1 MSGREITSKDNEDI
15 IRLNVADHIAT
26 VTLNDPT
33 SRNSLSRAMMGRI
46 QEVLDEIAASR
57 DIHVVIIE
65 ATGPVFSSGHNL
77 KEVIAANED
86 DTIGELLTQCCTM
99 MQGVVNLPQPV
110 IARVDGAV
118 TAAGT
123 QLVAS
128 CDLAYASDSS
138 KFATSGVNFGLFCS
152 TPMVALSRNVA
163 PKQAM
168 EMLVSGDF
176 IDAARAVE
184 IGLVNAAL
192 PEGELDAH
200 LKKMAATIA
209 SKSPYVLKLGKA
221 AFYKQLNMPL
231 DEAYKFTSGVMQENI
246 ASEDGQE
253 GMHAFKEKRTP
264 VWRGK

>member
-1 MSGREITSKDNEDI
+1 MSSREITNKDNEDI
-15 IRLNVADHIAT
+15 IRFNVADHIAT
-26 VTLNDPT
+26 ITLNDPT
-33 SRNSLSRAMMGRI
+33 SRNSLSRKMMGRM
-46 QEVLDEIAASR
+46 QELLDEIAAST

-77 KEVIAANED
+77 KEVISAHED
-86 DTIGELLTQCCTM
+86 ETVGDLLKQCCTM
-99 MQGVVNLPQPV
+99 MQGVVTLPQPV
-110 IARVDGAV
+110 IARIDGAV

-128 CDLAYASDSS
+128 CDLAYASANS

-176 IDAARAVE
+176 IDAGRAME
-184 IGLVNAAL
+184 IGLINAAL
-192 PEGELDAH
+192 PEGELDDH
-200 LKKMAATIA
+200 LQAMAKNIA
-209 SKSPYVLKLGKA
+209 SKSPLVLKLGKS

-231 DEAYKFTSGVMQENI
+231 EEAYKFTSGVMQENI

-253 GMHAFKEKRTP
+253 GMTAFKEKRAP

>member
-1 MSGREITSKDNEDI
+1 M
-15 IRLNVADHIAT
+15 
-26 VTLNDPT
+26 
-33 SRNSLSRAMMGRI
+33 
-46 QEVLDEIAASR
+46 
-57 DIHVVIIE
+57 
-65 ATGPVFSSGHNL
+65 
-77 KEVIAANED
+77 
-86 DTIGELLTQCCTM
+86 
-99 MQGVVNLPQPV
+99 

-128 CDLAYASDSS
+128 CDLAYASYSS

-168 EMLVSGDF
+168 EMLVSGEF

-192 PEGELDAH
+192 PQGELDAH
-200 LKKMAATIA
+200 LKKMAANIA